1 MSSRAITCRELVQLV
16 SDYIEGALEHADRA
30 RFEAH
35 LELCDGCSAY
45 VDQMR
50 KTIAMVGGLREDD
63 IPAPAKDSLLAAFRD
78 WRANSPKQS

>member
-1 MSSRAITCRELVQLV
+1 
-16 SDYIEGALEHADRA
+16 
-30 RFEAH
+30 
-35 LELCDGCSAY
+35 
-45 VDQMR
+45 MR